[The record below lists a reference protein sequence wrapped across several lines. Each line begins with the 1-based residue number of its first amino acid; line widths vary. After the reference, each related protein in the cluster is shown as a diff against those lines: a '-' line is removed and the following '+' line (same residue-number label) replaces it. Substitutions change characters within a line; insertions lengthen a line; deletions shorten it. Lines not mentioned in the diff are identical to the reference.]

1 MSLTVRDSLAQAE
14 QVLTQS
20 GCTEPRANAEFL
32 LAHLLHTSRTWLT
45 AFGQEPLPADKQQA
59 YERLVARHAAGEP
72 LAYITGFQPFCNLE
86 ISVTPDVLIPRPET
100 EELVDWA
107 AHFFNP
113 AAPLK
118 ILDLCTG
125 SGCIA
130 LALAAQLPHACVTAV
145 DISPRALQVARHN
158 AQRLKLQEKITFI
171 ESDLWENV
179 QGDFDIIVSNPPYIP
194 SGDLP
199 GLMREVQAEPALAL
213 DGGPDGLQL
222 TRQIIRRAGRFT
234 HAGSIL
240 GLELCQGQPAGVAA
254 LLNGLG
260 WRATVKKDIFGI
272 ERFVLAQKI

>member
-45 AFGQEPLPADKQQA
+45 AFGQELLPTDKQQA

-158 AQRLKLQEKITFI
+158 AERLKLQEKITFI
-171 ESDLWENV
+171 ESNLWEKV

>member
-32 LAHLLHTSRTWLT
+32 LAHLLHMSRTWLT
-45 AFGQEPLPADKQQA
+45 AFGQELLPADKQQA
-59 YERLVARHAAGEP
+59 YERLVARHANGEP

-158 AQRLKLQEKITFI
+158 AERLKLQEKITFI
-171 ESDLWENV
+171 ESNLWEKV

>member
-1 MSLTVRDSLAQAE
+1 MSLTVRNSLAQAE
-14 QVLTQS
+14 QVLIQS

-45 AFGQEPLPADKQQA
+45 AFGQELLPADKQQA

-158 AQRLKLQEKITFI
+158 AERLKLQEKITFI

-213 DGGPDGLQL
+213 DGGPDGLRL

>member
-45 AFGQEPLPADKQQA
+45 AFGQEPLPADKHQA

-107 AHFFNP
+107 AHYFNP

-158 AQRLKLQEKITFI
+158 AERLKLQEKITFI

-240 GLELCQGQPAGVAA
+240 GLELCQGQPAGVAS
-254 LLNGLG
+254 LLNALG

>member
-1 MSLTVRDSLAQAE
+1 MSLSVRDSLAQAE

-130 LALAAQLPHACVTAV
+130 LALAEQLPHACVTAV

-158 AQRLKLQEKITFI
+158 AERLKLQEKITFI

>member
-1 MSLTVRDSLAQAE
+1 MSLTVRESLAQAE
-14 QVLTQS
+14 QVLTQA

-32 LAHLLHTSRTWLT
+32 LAHLLHTSRTWLA
-45 AFGQEPLPADKQQA
+45 AFGQEPLLPAQQEA
-59 YERLVARHAAGEP
+59 YSQLVARHADGEP
-72 LAYITGFQPFCNLE
+72 LAYITGFQPFCNLD
-86 ISVTPDVLIPRPET
+86 ISITPDVLIPRPET
-100 EELVDWA
+100 EELVEWA

-158 AQRLKLQEKITFI
+158 AQRLKLQEKINFI
-171 ESDLWENV
+171 ESDLWKNV
-179 QGDFDIIVSNPPYIP
+179 QGNFDIIVSNPPYIP
-194 SGDLP
+194 SEELP
-199 GLMREVQAEPALAL
+199 ALMREVQAEPALAL
-213 DGGPDGLQL
+213 DGGPDGLRL

>member
-125 SGCIA
+125 SGCMA

-158 AQRLKLQEKITFI
+158 AERLKLQEKITFI

-179 QGDFDIIVSNPPYIP
+179 QGDFDMIVSNPPYIP

-222 TRQIIRRAGRFT
+222 TRRIIRRAGRFT

>member
-45 AFGQEPLPADKQQA
+45 AFGQELLPTDKQQA

-130 LALAAQLPHACVTAV
+130 LALAAQLPHACVTAA

-158 AQRLKLQEKITFI
+158 AERLKLQEKITFI
-171 ESDLWENV
+171 ESNLWENV

-254 LLNGLG
+254 LLNALG

>member
-45 AFGQEPLPADKQQA
+45 AFGQEPLPADKHQA

-158 AQRLKLQEKITFI
+158 AERLKLQEKITFI
-171 ESDLWENV
+171 ESDLWKNV

>member
-32 LAHLLHTSRTWLT
+32 LAHLLHKSRTWLT
-45 AFGQEPLPADKQQA
+45 AFGQELLPADKQQA

-158 AQRLKLQEKITFI
+158 AERLKLQEKITFI

-179 QGDFDIIVSNPPYIP
+179 QGDFDMIVSNPPYIP

>member
-45 AFGQEPLPADKQQA
+45 AFGQEPLPADKHQA

-130 LALAAQLPHACVTAV
+130 LALAAQLPHACVTAA

-158 AQRLKLQEKITFI
+158 AARLKLQEKITFI
-171 ESDLWENV
+171 ESNLWENV

-199 GLMREVQAEPALAL
+199 GLMREVQAEPVLAL

>member
-45 AFGQEPLPADKQQA
+45 AFGQEPLPADKHQA

-158 AQRLKLQEKITFI
+158 AERLKLQEKITFI

-240 GLELCQGQPAGVAA
+240 GLELCQGQPVGVAA

>member
-45 AFGQEPLPADKQQA
+45 AFGQELLPADKHQA
-59 YERLVARHAAGEP
+59 YERLVARHSAGEP
-72 LAYITGFQPFCNLE
+72 LAYITGFQPFCNLD

-100 EELVDWA
+100 EELVEWA

-158 AQRLKLQEKITFI
+158 AKRLKLQEKITFI

-194 SGDLP
+194 SGELSA
-199 GLMREVQAEPALAL
+199 LMREVQAEPTLAL
-213 DGGPDGLQL
+213 DGGPDGLRL

>member
-45 AFGQEPLPADKQQA
+45 AFGQELLPADKQQA
-59 YERLVARHAAGEP
+59 YERLVARHANGEP

-130 LALAAQLPHACVTAV
+130 LALAEQLPHACVTAV

-158 AQRLKLQEKITFI
+158 AERLKLQEKITFI
-171 ESDLWENV
+171 ESNLWENV

-199 GLMREVQAEPALAL
+199 GLMREVQAEPSLAL

>member
-45 AFGQEPLPADKQQA
+45 AFGQELLPADKQQA

-158 AQRLKLQEKITFI
+158 AERLKLQEKITFI

>member
-45 AFGQEPLPADKQQA
+45 AFGQEPLPADKHQA

-158 AQRLKLQEKITFI
+158 AERLKLQEKITFI
-171 ESDLWENV
+171 ESNLWENV

-240 GLELCQGQPAGVAA
+240 GLELCQGQPAGVVA